1 LSARPA
7 ILFSV
12 LLIVL
17 VPFYLFFD
25 RQYAHQVQVKVERAN
40 LLAFD
45 SIDAVTVSRGPE
57 SVRFKKTPD
66 GKLYQVISPAGAFV
80 PQDLMSAM
88 TALLIKSREVDVV
101 ADSTDDLVQYGLDRP
116 RGELLLEAPGKPG
129 PVKVVFGVENPTRT
143 AVYAK
148 VEGSPKI
155 FLLGLDLKYYQDL
168 MFEWVE
174 GKQGKK
180 AA

>member
-1 LSARPA
+1 MSAGPA

-155 FLLGLDLKYYQDL
+155 C
-168 MFEWVE
+168 
-174 GKQGKK
+174 
-180 AA
+180 